1 MAETTNAEKKKI
13 TVILGREIYNLIE
26 KAAESRHRSITGE
39 AGMALTAMYGEDPY
53 LMDRVSGIALS
64 QGINPA
70 TFIKRL
76 VDEYEYQRLSKERSQ

>member
-1 MAETTNAEKKKI
+1 
-13 TVILGREIYNLIE
+13 
-26 KAAESRHRSITGE
+26 
-39 AGMALTAMYGEDPY
+39 MALTVMYGEDPY